1 MLKVYSINVQ
11 TDVGN
16 PYMYIVH
23 TLQEFFTFG
32 IVITCGNLTSLNSD
46 LNPVINRVRYRSINF
61 NFLRSCV
68 KIASLRCPFI
78 ITVHC
83 FTPFYLVKKFL
94 MNKQKA
100 KSSIGVGKAVVSNY
114 ADTVLVLLLTNH
126 WNQTRCWYTVVV
138 DKAFSFFYE
147 TFINQLLKSSCLFLK
162 TLAF

>member
-1 MLKVYSINVQ
+1 MDSLNLNYDLTFPQLLQILEKNVESLLYKCPNWRWKSI
-11 TDVGN
+11 
-16 PYMYIVH
+16 YVH
-23 TLQEFFTFG
+23 TLQEFYTFG
-32 IVITCGNLTSLNSD
+32 IVITCGKIQTSIRGRK
-46 LNPVINRVRYRSINF
+46 VWRFYRVRFWSINF

-114 ADTVLVLLLTNH
+114 ADTVLVWLLT
-126 WNQTRCWYTVVV
+126 NQTRCWYTVVV
-138 DKAFSFFYE
+138 DKAD
-147 TFINQLLKSSCLFLK
+147 TVVV
-162 TLAF
+162 